1 MQINN
6 LTKNELNTLMELYLE
21 HKKDFYD
28 YKELTIEDFAE
39 QFCRRCDTCGRIICV
54 LDMCEECDEKEE
66 EDNEFAE
73 FELNKEHILYG
84 I

>member
-1 MQINN
+1 MQISN
-6 LTKNELNTLMELYLE
+6 LTKNEINIIMELYLE
-21 HKKDFYD
+21 HKHDFYD

-39 QFCRRCDTCGRIICV
+39 QFCHRCDTCGRIICV
-54 LDMCEECDEKEE
+54 LDMCEECDKEKNE
-66 EDNEFAE
+66 NEFWE